1 MRVSIIGYK
10 NHALRLKK
18 SISSLGF
25 SNIVTFNHHVDDFN
39 DILDSNA
46 FFIASPN
53 ATHMDWINKLS
64 LVDAYIFCEKPPVTN
79 LVDLKKIKDYREKF
93 FFNFNY
99 RFSYLSKLIKSFL
112 STQELGK
119 VININCV
126 STHGLAHKK
135 KYKKNWRF
143 DGQDFFSSIVGNVG
157 IHYIDLLTYL
167 FGNVKKID
175 LNISSV
181 VSKKSPDSCSINLNY
196 ENILANIFLSYS
208 TVFRNKI
215 DVFFED
221 GIISLNNGLITIQ
234 SPRDTFDK
242 NGFFTSPKKKK

>member
-1 MRVSIIGYK
+1 M
-10 NHALRLKK
+10 
-18 SISSLGF
+18 
-25 SNIVTFNHHVDDFN
+25 
-39 DILDSNA
+39 
-46 FFIASPN
+46 
-53 ATHMDWINKLS
+53 
-64 LVDAYIFCEKPPVTN
+64 
-79 LVDLKKIKDYREKF
+79 
-93 FFNFNY
+93 
-99 RFSYLSKLIKSFL
+99 SKLIKSFL

-135 KYKKNWRF
+135 KNIKKIG
-143 DGQDFFSSIVGNVG
+143 DLMVKTFFSSIVGNVG